1 MERNVGREES
11 EGTVD
16 QFRRKGNMKFQRGG
30 DVAALRGSTAR
41 NSPIATENHGKLVNR
56 KSHQTTVKDE
66 KELRFNPRYNDN
78 VQNGTEEEAEAKVV
92 SFTRYR
98 NSKDEK
104 RRVVLRGNDRTQ
116 SSNGQEPSK
125 EETERQFNT
134 MNKDNEQT
142 DTEEDAEAKVVSF
155 TRYRHSK
162 DEKRRVV
169 LRGNDRTQSSN
180 GQEISKEET
189 ERQFNTT
196 NKDNEQ
202 NGTEEESETKVVS
215 FMEAM
220 EAMDS
225 LDRTLQAMERA
236 IQELHQSQVEQE
248 QRGLRMEQMCLRL
261 ITQLNELEGNIQK
274 KEENIEKSEEDEQS
288 RQLYSIATK
297 SAASAATKNSAPAR
311 EEADQQKTPDPVTMN
326 EEDETR
332 SRTKQ
337 NRTAT
342 DGFYRNQ
349 RTEALTSRNC
359 TLDMQSKQT
368 PIQTADI
375 RALLLHIEELQR
387 QVSVCGSKS
396 EWRRRRAYLCRLFLL
411 W

>member
-1 MERNVGREES
+1 
-11 EGTVD
+11 
-16 QFRRKGNMKFQRGG
+16 MKFQRGG

-116 SSNGQEPSK
+116 SSNGQELSK

-134 MNKDNEQT
+134 MNNDNEQN

-189 ERQFNTT
+189 EQQFNTT
-196 NKDNEQ
+196 NNDNEQ
-202 NGTEEESETKVVS
+202 NDTEEDAEAKVVS
-215 FMEAM
+215 FTR
-220 EAMDS
+220 S
-225 LDRTLQAMERA
+225 
-236 IQELHQSQVEQE
+236 IQELHQSQVEQK

-311 EEADQQKTPDPVTMN
+311 EEADQQKNPDPVTMN

-349 RTEALTSRNC
+349 RSEALTSRNC
-359 TLDMQSKQT
+359 TLDRQSKQT